1 MCSIPFFI
9 YVFIECDCV
18 SVCVSVFL
26 SVCVSVCVSLCLSVC
41 VCVCV
46 CVSVCVWVCACVHVG
61 GFFVCEFYITE
72 DSFAFRYHKSIVML
86 L

>member
-1 MCSIPFFI
+1 MCVLFLFS
-9 YVFIECDCV
+9 YMCL
-18 SVCVSVFL
+18 L
-26 SVCVSVCVSLCLSVC
+26 SVTVYECVCLCFCLCVCLCVSLCLSVC

>member
-9 YVFIECDCV
+9 FVFIECVCVWVCMSLCVSV
-18 SVCVSVFL
+18 SVCVCF
-26 SVCVSVCVSLCLSVC
+26 CLC

-46 CVSVCVWVCACVHVG
+46 WVCGSVLEG
-61 GFFVCEFYITE
+61 GLFVCEFYITE